1 MAIGLLKK
9 NYETQVCQFVV
20 DDVTEISLLPNLNT
34 RGKSDPLKTIL
45 ACAMG
50 STARITG
57 EDSIFYILTG
67 ENKWKKKTISSG
79 GSSGGGTTG
88 GDDYEYADEEDIDS
102 LFPSDGSTDTDT
114 GDSTVEDETLIVGSG
129 GTVDGETWII

>member
-20 DDVTEISLLPNLNT
+20 DDVTEISLLPNLTT
-34 RGKSDPLKTIL
+34 RGKAAPLKTIL

-57 EDSIFYILTG
+57 EDGIYYILTG
-67 ENKWKKKTISSG
+67 ENKWKKKTV
-79 GSSGGGTTG
+79 SSGGGGGGGSTG
-88 GDDYEYADEEDIDS
+88 DNDYADEGDIDD
-102 LFPSDGSTDTDT
+102 LFPADPDVPT
-114 GDSTVEDETLIVGSG
+114 DSTVEDETLIVPGNG
-129 GTVDGETWII
+129 AVDGETWII

>member
-9 NYETQVCQFVV
+9 NYETQVCQFIV

-50 STARITG
+50 STVRITD
-57 EDSIFYILTG
+57 EDGFYYILTG
-67 ENKWKKKTISSG
+67 ENKWKKKTVSSNGSSG
-79 GSSGGGTTG
+79 GSNELP
-88 GDDYEYADEEDIDS
+88 DDFEYADTNDIDS
-102 LFPSDGSTDTDT
+102 LFPPDAGSTDTD
-114 GDSTVEDETLIVGSG
+114 STVKDETLVVNSG
-129 GTVDGETWII
+129 GTVVDETWVL